1 MLITITGA
9 SGSGKSSISKFL
21 CSLDNN
27 IVHLNID
34 EVGHEVLDMPEI
46 KKIVSNIFNLKIEN
60 NKINR
65 KELGDLVF
73 NNHQK
78 MKQLSDI
85 AWNTMESIIDHFISE
100 NENKVIILDWIL
112 MPKTKYFKD
121 SKINILITSDFNTR
135 MKRAIKRDKIDENT
149 FIEREQATIN
159 FTKND
164 FDYIIVNN
172 DMKKTRKEVKR
183 IYDESIISR

>member
-78 MKQLSDI
+78 MKQF
-85 AWNTMESIIDHFISE
+85 E
-100 NENKVIILDWIL
+100 
-112 MPKTKYFKD
+112 
-121 SKINILITSDFNTR
+121 
-135 MKRAIKRDKIDENT
+135 
-149 FIEREQATIN
+149 
-159 FTKND
+159 
-164 FDYIIVNN
+164 
-172 DMKKTRKEVKR
+172 
-183 IYDESIISR
+183 

>member
-85 AWNTMESIIDHFISE
+85 AWNAMESIIDHFISE

-121 SKINILITSDFNTR
+121 SKINILIKSDFNTR

-149 FIEREQATIN
+149 FIEREQATID
-159 FTKND
+159 FTKNN

-172 DMKKTRKEVKR
+172 DIKKTRKEVKR
-183 IYDESIISR
+183 IYNESIISR